1 MKKALIF
8 GLLAIV
14 LLALTACAAGVN
26 QMEDTENPEGEV
38 AGFWRGLWHGF
49 ISPVTFIISLFNQN
63 VGVYEVH
70 NNGTWYDFGF
80 MFGISIIL
88 GGGGGTG
95 ARARRKGR

>member
-14 LLALTACAAGVN
+14 LLTLTACSAGAN
-26 QMEDTENPEGEV
+26 QMEGQEDPQGEV
-38 AGFWRGLWHGF
+38 AGFWRGLWHG
-49 ISPVTFIISLFNQN
+49 IIAPVTFVISLFNQN

-70 NNGTWYDFGF
+70 NTGTWYDFGF
-80 MFGISIIL
+80 LLGASLIF

-95 ARARRKGR
+95 ARARRRRR